1 MIDWFEATLLGVV
14 QGATEFLPV
23 SSSGHLVIGQH
34 LFGLREPALLF
45 DIALHVATLFAV
57 LWYYRREIL
66 ELLRESALGLGG
78 LLEGRSWSEIQAAY
92 PAFRLA
98 WLIVIGTVPTALIG
112 IGFEDSFERLFGSL
126 RTVGFMLIVT
136 GLILLLTRIAPRGHK
151 GIAGMGVI
159 DALLVG
165 LVQGL
170 AITPGIS
177 RSGSTIVA
185 ALLLGVERETAARY
199 SFLLSVPS
207 IIGALLLKLGDA
219 GNGVGLTAT
228 ALGFFAALVTG
239 YFCLVFLVHV
249 VKRGRLAWFAPYC
262 LVVGLLAL
270 ALARS
275 P

>member
-1 MIDWFEATLLGVV
+1 MIDWLEATLLGVI

-34 LFGLREPALLF
+34 LFGLPQPALLF

-57 LWYYRREIL
+57 VWYYRRDIL
-66 ELLRESALGLGG
+66 ELLRESGSGLGG
-78 LLEGRSWSEIQAAY
+78 LLEGRAWSEIQSTY

-112 IGFEDSFERLFGSL
+112 IGFEDWFEGLFGSL
-126 RTVGFMLIVT
+126 RTVGFMLILT
-136 GLILLLTRIAPRGHK
+136 GLILLLSRISGSGNK
-151 GIAGMGVI
+151 DISGMGVI

-165 LVQGL
+165 FVQGL
-170 AITPGIS
+170 AILPGIS

-207 IIGALLLKLGDA
+207 IIGALVLKLGDA
-219 GNGVGLTAT
+219 GDGVGPTAT
-228 ALGFFAALVTG
+228 ALGFLAALATG
-239 YFCLVFLVHV
+239 YFCLVFLVRV
-249 VKRGRLAWFAPYC
+249 VKRGKLTWFAPYC
-262 LVVGLLAL
+262 IGVGLLTL
-270 ALARS
+270 ALARGL
-275 P
+275 